1 MRLFRP
7 VHDSAVPAC
16 PLLVLKLLEAVV
28 CVVSCWSLSYIWQ
41 SSTDAYHRL
50 VEVLLECFAH
60 AIDFC
65 LVVDEFYADVQRS
78 VLVIF
83 ELLYPVL
90 LRILG

>member
-50 VEVLLECFAH
+50 VEVFLEGLAH
-60 AIDFC
+60 AVDFC
-65 LVVDEFYADVQRS
+65 LVVDEFYADVQLA
-78 VLVIF
+78 VLVML
-83 ELLYPVL
+83 ELFCPVL